1 MIIPNNKNTKDN
13 FQERTQAAL
22 YIFTVRM
29 RKQEQTKKKTAVKN
43 RQNRDYYAKHR
54 EEKKTL
60 SKQKEN
66 SLGTGCAKN

>member
-1 MIIPNNKNTKDN
+1 MEVLFLIIPNNKNTKDN

-54 EEKKTL
+54 EEKKLYQNRRKTP
-60 SKQKEN
+60 
-66 SLGTGCAKN
+66 